1 MYLLCVLWILGR
13 TKKGKNTEYVL
24 KQGTEETIW
33 M

>member
-13 TKKGKNTEYVL
+13 PHKGKNTERVF
-24 KQGTEETIW
+24 KQGTEEDIW